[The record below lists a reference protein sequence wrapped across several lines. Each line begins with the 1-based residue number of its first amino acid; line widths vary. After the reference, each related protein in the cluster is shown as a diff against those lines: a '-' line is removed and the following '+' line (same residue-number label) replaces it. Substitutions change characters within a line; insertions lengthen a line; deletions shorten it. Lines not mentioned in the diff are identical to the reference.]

1 MLRRLSSLSVKVK
14 LISVTV
20 GLLIAIV
27 AANYFVFMRS
37 YRTNVENNFRMRATT
52 FTHAADEA
60 KNLASEAVTNGSV
73 NLDALV
79 AEAQD
84 DLAKGKHYSDTRL
97 FKSVP
102 VVVGMMT
109 AQRAASNYK
118 QFDFHVVAFNP
129 RDKKHEPEKGSFRE
143 QLLRD
148 LESQVKSG
156 GPTTISRNNTDT
168 NTMHFMR
175 AIKLDA
181 TCMMC
186 HGKPG
191 NEWDTDGDGKD
202 ALGFAMESWNVGDM
216 HGAYEMQIG
225 LSMID
230 DQMASTFKT
239 GMMFSVPMLA
249 VAIVGFMWMTR
260 TTITG
265 PLRKCVEVVTRI
277 AKGDL
282 TSQPL
287 NLRRQDELGV
297 LARNVDEMSVS
308 LRNLVQDTQRTSTEV
323 ASAATEIAA
332 TSEEMAAGMQ
342 QQSSQTGEVS
352 AAVTEMAASVQEV
365 ALKSGRGRDVME
377 QMIKEMSQ
385 IASEVTTSAS
395 AVGELGRKSEAI
407 GQIVG
412 VINDIADQ
420 TNLLA
425 LNAAIEAA
433 RAGEHGRGFAVVADE
448 VRKLAERTTTATK
461 EIAESIRGIQQ
472 ETSAVVTQM
481 ETGTNRVS
489 EGVNL
494 ARSAGDALGEIVA
507 STQEQAGASEQI
519 SRNMERI
526 TAVTRESS
534 DGASQAASAASQ
546 LSAAAE
552 QLQSLVG
559 RFRI

>member
-1 MLRRLSSLSVKVK
+1 MLRRLNSLSVKVK
-14 LISVTV
+14 ILGVTILLLLTVV
-20 GLLIAIV
+20 G
-27 AANYFVFMRS
+27 ANYVVFMNG
-37 YRTNVENNFRMRATT
+37 YETDAKAAIIEEAKV
-52 FTHAADEA
+52 FTDMAEEA
-60 KNLASEAVTNGSV
+60 KNNAAHAITAGAIDLNT
-73 NLDALV
+73 LI

-84 DLAKGKHYSDTRL
+84 AVAQGKSYTDTR
-97 FKSVP
+97 FFNQIP
-102 VVVGMMT
+102 VIVGWHV
-109 AQRAASNYK
+109 ADKVAEREHL
-118 QFDFHVVAFNP
+118 DFHVYAFEARN
-129 RDKKHEPEKGSFRE
+129 KKNEPEKGSFSE
-143 QLLRD
+143 TLLRD
-148 LESQVKSG
+148 LTTQVKSG
-156 GPTTISRNNTDT
+156 GASVMSRVDTKT
-168 NTMHFMR
+168 NTMHTMR

-191 NEWDTDGDGKD
+191 NEWDTDKDGKD
-202 ALGFAMESWNVGDM
+202 VLGFAMEGWDVGYM
-216 HGAYEMQIG
+216 HGAYEVRNKLDEM
-225 LSMID
+225 D
-230 DQMASTFKT
+230 AHVASFFKQ
-239 GMMFSVPMLA
+239 GMMFTVPLLIVSVL
-249 VAIVGFMWMTR
+249 GFMWMTR
-260 TTITG
+260 KTLTG
-265 PLRKCVEVVTRI
+265 PLSRCVEVVSKI

-282 TSQPL
+282 TSEPL
-287 NLRRQDELGV
+287 KLEQTDEIGV
-297 LARNVDEMSVS
+297 LAKSVDEMAVS
-308 LRNLVQDTQRTSTEV
+308 LRSLVQDTQRTSTEV

-365 ALKSGRGRDVME
+365 AMKSGRGRDVME
-377 QMIKEMSQ
+377 QMIREMSQ
-385 IASEVTTSAS
+385 IASEVNDSAS

-472 ETSAVVTQM
+472 ETSSVVDKM
-481 ETGTNRVS
+481 EAGTKRVS

-534 DGASQAASAASQ
+534 DGASQAASAASE
-546 LSAAAE
+546 LSASAE
-552 QLQSLVG
+552 QLQTLVG